1 MCTVTVVP
9 VRDGVRLACNRDERR
24 SRPVAF
30 PPRVVR
36 AGLRRAAAPVDAAAG
51 GTWVAV
57 TDAGLALA
65 LLNVNSGLEGAAG
78 RPPLRSRGSIIPDLL
93 DCGTLVGALTRA
105 AAFDPAHYAPF
116 RLVLADR
123 RQIAELRSDGR
134 RTDAA
139 PPADLVS
146 PVLFTSSGLGDE
158 LVEAPRRDLFY
169 ATLTSSTDW
178 ATAQDDFHRHHW
190 PDRPHLSVC
199 MRREDART
207 VSHSVVFV
215 TPSRATLTY
224 HPDAPD
230 RPQEPVTVNLDL
242 LSGGAS

>member
-24 SRPVAF
+24 SRPEAF

-36 AGLRRAAAPVDAAAG
+36 AGARRAAGPVDAAAG

-65 LLNVNSGLEGAAG
+65 LLNVNSGSGVASGHA
-78 RPPLRSRGSIIPDLL
+78 PLRSRGTIIPDLL
-93 DCGTLVGALTRA
+93 DCGTLAEALARA
-105 AAFDPAHYAPF
+105 AAFDPALHAPF

-123 RQIAELRSDGR
+123 RQFAELRSDGR

-146 PVLFTSSGLGDE
+146 SMLFTSSGLGDE
-158 LVEAPRRDLFY
+158 LVEAPRRELFR
-169 ATLTSSTDW
+169 ATFASG
-178 ATAQDDFHRHHW
+178 ANRVAAQDAFHRYHW

-207 VSHSVVFV
+207 VSHTVVSI
-215 TPSRATLTY
+215 TPARATLTY

-230 RPQEPVTVNLDL
+230 RPREPVTVRLDL
-242 LSGGAS
+242 PPEEVP